1 MAEQNQ
7 PDPTGAAGEQQLGE
21 AAAKENSSGL
31 FLKLILP
38 LFVVA
43 SMGLGGWLAYDQYS
57 NVDKIMSAT
66 QETFSSVWGGQAG
79 GVQYGEFKE
88 LKDII
93 VNPAGTNGQRYLMV
107 ALGLESSSSKALTEV
122 ENREVVVRDTILKI
136 LSQYTVDELASIE
149 HRNQTKDRLMEAVNG
164 VLGGPQIDRLY
175 FTQYVL
181 Q

>member
-7 PDPTGAAGEQQLGE
+7 PDAPDAAGEQSVEDADEQ
-21 AAAKENSSGL
+21 SSGL
-31 FLKLILP
+31 FLKLVLP
-38 LFVVA
+38 LFILA
-43 SMGLGGWLAYDQYS
+43 SMGLGGWLAYDQYK
-57 NVDKIMSAT
+57 NVDKIVSAA
-66 QETFSSVWGGQAG
+66 QETFSSVLASEAK

-107 ALGLESSSSKALTEV
+107 ALGLESNSSAALTEV
-122 ENREVVVRDTILKI
+122 ENREIVVRDTILKI
-136 LSQYTVDELASIE
+136 LSQYTVKELASIE
-149 HRNQTKDRLMEAVNG
+149 HRNKTKNRLMEAVNG
-164 VLGGPQIDRLY
+164 VLGGPEIDRMY